1 MRVQSRGQGDKTK
14 KMRRADERR
23 GEERWEVQSVRQER
37 WEEEKGLRKL
47 ATREKN
53 VSPLTT
59 SRLTTET
66 LLSCRQQ
73 CHKNCAFVR
82 FFWLNRK
89 ASVAHMP
96 EKNMDEGMAKC
107 VFRHFKIGPWVN
119 LSSQQT
125 VLPLFS
131 YTHALLHLF
140 MFKTHQCC
148 RSLSCQIGLRWG
160 SVYRHCRT
168 NTSSRFKTPVS
179 VIGNLPHM
187 IQDTAMEGTKM
198 YQEIEGRSVSVS

>member
-1 MRVQSRGQGDKTK
+1 MRGAECEAG
-14 KMRRADERR
+14 KMR
-23 GEERWEVQSVRQER
+23 GGKGFEETGNKRKKCFTTHNFKTNHRNTAFLPSTVPQKLCFCEVLLAEQ
-37 WEEEKGLRKL
+37 KGKCCSH
-47 ATREKN
+47 AWK
-53 VSPLTT
+53 
-59 SRLTTET
+59 
-66 LLSCRQQ
+66 
-73 CHKNCAFVR
+73 K
-82 FFWLNRK
+82 
-89 ASVAHMP
+89 
-96 EKNMDEGMAKC
+96 MDEGMAKC